1 MGAPPLHAF
10 CDYTSG
16 SRGLVSDL
24 ACLQADISVADVI
37 LVAGAEAVRL
47 PAHSSILSARCPSL
61 LPAITGFL
69 AQVYDAKESGKE
81 SEYLELAFP
90 SISPRTLRTVLSYIY
105 SGRIR
110 LSSSN
115 VFLVLLAAEQ
125 LGMPRLSNLA
135 SHHIQRT
142 TDVAHVLHYLVQ
154 TLELNLTSASAY
166 LLSFIARNT
175 EQILS
180 RDEFVSLPAEAV
192 SSIVKQEN
200 LSASESEIWYALVRW
215 ACVRASIP
223 VRVSLSNASQEDL
236 CELRLH
242 LRQFMQPGY
251 LRILNLDV
259 GCFANEVE
267 PLGVISNEEVLLKYR
282 FDATAELVSFDNAFP
297 LARIEFLSRIRQRT
311 ALYQS
316 ISHPHQRGVTEKIM
330 VCMPS
335 WTRQTH
341 VDFDLRCRL
350 GRYADLSFYRDEDC
364 SEKISSLHSV
374 LAAHRVS
381 ARRAEIDSHTNR
393 YPRLSL
399 PLRRFWFMF
408 YAPGN
413 FAPGWGY
420 AFWVT
425 PSIV

>member
-1 MGAPPLHAF
+1 MGASPLHAF

-16 SRGLVSDL
+16 TRGLVSDL
-24 ACLQADISVADVI
+24 ACLQADTLVADVV

-47 PAHSSILSARCPSL
+47 PAHSSVLSARCPSL
-61 LPAITGFL
+61 VPAITGFL
-69 AQVYDAKESGKE
+69 SKYHDVEGNGTR
-81 SEYLELAFP
+81 SENLELAFP
-90 SISPRTLRTVLSYIY
+90 SISPRTLHTVLIYIY

-125 LGMPRLSNLA
+125 LSMQRLSNIA
-135 SHHIQRT
+135 SHHVRRT
-142 TDVAHVLHYLVQ
+142 TDVSHILNYLVQ
-154 TLELNLTSASAY
+154 SLEFNLTSASAY
-166 LLSFIARNT
+166 LVSFIARNT

-180 RDEFVSLPAEAV
+180 RDEFVSLPTEAV
-192 SSIVKQEN
+192 SFILKQES
-200 LSASESEIWYALVRW
+200 LSASESDIWYALVRW

-223 VRVSLSNASQEDL
+223 VRVSLSSTSQEDL
-236 CELRLH
+236 CKLRPH
-242 LRQFMQPGY
+242 LRDFMQPGY

-267 PLGVISNEEVLLKYR
+267 PLAVISTEESLLKYR
-282 FDATAELVSFDNAFP
+282 FDATAELVSFDDAFP
-297 LARIEFLSRIRQRT
+297 MSRTEFLSRIRQRS
-311 ALYQS
+311 ALFQS

-364 SEKISSLHSV
+364 TEKISSLQSV
-374 LAAHRVS
+374 FAAHRVS
-381 ARRAEIDSHTNR
+381 ARRADTDSNGNR
-393 YPRLSL
+393 APRLSF

-413 FAPGWGY
+413 FAPAWGY
-420 AFWVT
+420 AFRVT